1 MSRCFDCFKKA
12 TTKTVGPN
20 EEQSVVIT
28 EPPRLTSAVS
38 SVGETVD
45 EAEEERIAQMY
56 KAKVGT
62 GRKSVSAERYDPTED
77 DLDDMTSKVVP
88 KSDTQRKRLQQAASK
103 IMLLNRLDEE
113 QLQKVLDAMEER
125 KVSSNEVVIQQGD
138 DGDNFYIIE
147 SGTYDILIGD
157 NKVGSY
163 TETGFFGELALMYN
177 MPRAATIK
185 AVSAGTL
192 WSLDRATFRQII
204 VRANAIKRKQFED
217 FIKSVEILEDMT
229 ENERSKI
236 ADVME
241 TKKFAENEVII
252 KQGDIIDSSS
262 FVYFLMS
269 GTVAVTIKDE
279 SSATEKVVKKLEK
292 GSYFGELALLTREPR
307 KATITVVSPD
317 AIAGVLDVNAFERL
331 LGPCKEIMSRKVDQY
346 AEEIA
351 NLKIDTQ

>member
-1 MSRCFDCFKKA
+1 MSRCFDCFKK
-12 TTKTVGPN
+12 KTVAPN
-20 EEQSVVIT
+20 EEQSVNIT
-28 EPPRLTSAVS
+28 EPPRFSSAVS

-88 KSDTQRKRLQQAASK
+88 KSDIQRKRLQQAASK

-163 TETGFFGELALMYN
+163 NETGFFGELALMYN

-229 ENERSKI
+229 ETERSKI

-241 TKKFAENEVII
+241 TKKFSEKEVII

-317 AIAGVLDVNAFERL
+317 ATAGVLDVNAFERL